1 MYAVHIRSLTLT
13 SGLKRIVPYEAWTGR
28 KADVSHLW
36 IFGSLG
42 WVHILKQV
50 RRGKL
55 ELRAVKVRLLGWWN
69 NKAKGYRLEDLEN
82 RKLIASQDVHF
93 FEDDSPSDLAIVD
106 IGTKITLSTG
116 INDLVDLVDN
126 AIAKDKGFPTIL
138 SHHELTSD
146 VSEFIPMSTD
156 PA

>member
-1 MYAVHIRSLTLT
+1 
-13 SGLKRIVPYEAWTGR
+13 
-28 KADVSHLW
+28 
-36 IFGSLG
+36 
-42 WVHILKQV
+42 V

-55 ELRAVKVRLLGWWN
+55 ESRAVKVRLLGWWN
-69 NKAKGYRLEDLEN
+69 NEAKGYRLEDLEN

-106 IGTKITLSTG
+106 IGTKITPSTG
-116 INDLVDLVDN
+116 INDLVDN

-138 SHHELTSD
+138 SYHELTSD
-146 VSEFIPMSTD
+146 VSEFIPTSTD